1 MSNAGLPGD
10 RRAERR
16 PWLVSAAL
24 AALLFAAVPALAGT
38 QVRAVNLAISG
49 NSAELGIDLSRATSY
64 SLFTLAHPRR
74 VVIDLRH
81 AKLLRSARLPRAA
94 GVIAGIRA
102 GPRPQGGLRLVL
114 QLTRA
119 LPVSAHWTFPGH
131 GAAPRLAVA
140 IGRPGAG
147 GAIAASVGPASV
159 GRATGGH
166 ASDGPAASL
175 PQPQP
180 VAAAHAPLDSNRDV
194 IIAIDAGHGGQDP
207 GAIGRDGTEE
217 KNVTLAIARA
227 LARRIDE
234 EPGMRAVLTRNR
246 DVFLP
251 LRERLRRAREAH
263 ADMFVS
269 VHADSVRD
277 EGVSGASVYV
287 LSEHGATD
295 EAARWLAERE
305 NAADRLGGVSLA
317 DKGST
322 LASVLLDL
330 AQSASISASMTA
342 AQGVL
347 AALERVGQVRKSSV
361 QQAGFV
367 VLKSPDI
374 PSMLIETAY
383 ISNPVDAR
391 RLRAPSEQQ
400 QLAGAIFIGLRSYF
414 EQHPPTGTRFA
425 RERAEGTGPV
435 LAGTAGAPATSIAP

>member
-1 MSNAGLPGD
+1 M
-10 RRAERR
+10 
-16 PWLVSAAL
+16 SAAT
-24 AALLFAAVPALAGT
+24 AWVLFASVPALAGT
-38 QVRAVNLAISG
+38 QVRAVNLAVSG
-49 NSAELGIDLSRATSY
+49 NEAELGVDLSRATGY

-81 AKLLRSARLPRAA
+81 ATLLRSARLPRAA
-94 GVIAGIRA
+94 GVVAGIRA

-114 QLTRA
+114 QLTAA
-119 LPVSAHWTFPGH
+119 LPVSAHWAFPGH
-131 GAAPRLAVA
+131 GTAPRLAIV
-140 IGRPGAG
+140 IGRPGR
-147 GAIAASVGPASV
+147 AAANAEGVGPA
-159 GRATGGH
+159 
-166 ASDGPAASL
+166 DGSPAASL
-175 PQPQP
+175 PQPQLQPQP
-180 VAAAHAPLDSNRDV
+180 VVAAHAPLDSNRDV
-194 IIAIDAGHGGQDP
+194 IIAVDAGHGGQDP

-217 KNVTLAIARA
+217 KTVTLAIARA
-227 LARRIDE
+227 LARRIDD

-277 EGVSGASVYV
+277 EAVSGASVYV

-305 NAADRLGGVSLA
+305 NAADQLGGVSLA

-347 AALERVGQVRKSSV
+347 AALERVGQVRKGSV

-374 PSMLIETAY
+374 PSMLVETAY

-425 RERAEGTGPV
+425 RERADGVGPV
-435 LAGTAGAPATSIAP
+435 LAGTAGAPATSIIP